1 MIPNQQ
7 NIENAIEANRLSKF
21 HKLHQS
27 KVKAYHA
34 LFLRWQISKN
44 AIQKN
49 AFANRLRAMKA
60 EILKMQ
66 DDYEKQLQST

>member
-1 MIPNQQ
+1 MTPRD
-7 NIENAIEANRLSKF
+7 EYDFKV
-21 HKLHQS
+21 KHQS

-34 LFLRWQISKN
+34 LFFRWQISKS
-44 AIQKN
+44 AIQRT

-66 DDYEKQLQST
+66 DDYDKQQLQST